1 MLRAFFQGQS
11 LYDLLVIGGGING
24 AGIARDAQ
32 GRGLKCLLVEAR
44 DLASATS
51 SASSKLIHGGLRYL
65 EQYEFRLVREAL
77 SEREVLL
84 RAAGYVYRGSPA
96 SMCGCRECLSC
107 SETRA
112 MTECAAALE
121 AMAIGVPV
129 LASTRGALPEVT
141 GDAALLL
148 PPDDAGAWADALRR
162 VLSDKDLRATLSQR
176 GLVRAQAFSWDESAR
191 TLGAVY
197 LAAAE
202 RRKARQR

>member
-1 MLRAFFQGQS
+1 
-11 LYDLLVIGGGING
+11 
-24 AGIARDAQ
+24 
-32 GRGLKCLLVEAR
+32 
-44 DLASATS
+44 
-51 SASSKLIHGGLRYL
+51 
-65 EQYEFRLVREAL
+65 
-77 SEREVLL
+77 
-84 RAAGYVYRGSPA
+84 
-96 SMCGCRECLSC
+96 
-107 SETRA
+107 
-112 MTECAAALE
+112 
-121 AMAIGVPV
+121 VPV